1 MFCLDNKTKK
11 QGTAVALGYFDGIHI
26 GHKSVLMK
34 ALEKAEEKDLVPVVT
49 LFDIHPR
56 KLLSGKV
63 PPIITTEEKKRK
75 ILTDMGF
82 EIFDFDFRQGMN
94 YEPDEFIDKILVG
107 TLSAKAVFCGF
118 DYHYGKGGKGNVET
132 LREALSKKGIEFHSV
147 EPVYLGDAVVSS
159 TAIRQFITEGE
170 IEKANEM
177 LGEYFSYDFA
187 VNKGDGLGRTWGFP
201 TINQSFPED
210 FIIPKRGVYVSETE
224 FDGKSYLSVTNV
236 GIRPTVADAG
246 IRSETCIL
254 DFSGDLYG
262 KNVKVK
268 LIKYLREEKKF
279 PDVDELR
286 QAIGNDIENARK
298 VYKEV
303 KQNG

>member
-1 MFCLDNKTKK
+1 MFCLDNKIKK

-34 ALEKAEEKDLVPVVT
+34 ALEKAKEKDLVPVVT

-56 KLLSGKV
+56 KLLSGEV

-94 YEPDEFIDKILVG
+94 YEPEEFIDKILVG

-132 LREALSKKGIEFHSV
+132 LREALSKKGIEFDAV
-147 EPVYLGDAVVSS
+147 EPVFSGDAVVSS
-159 TAIRQFITEGE
+159 TAIRQFITDGE
-170 IEKANEM
+170 IEKANKM

-187 VNKGDGLGRTWGFP
+187 VNKGDGLGRTWGLP

-224 FDGKSYLSVTNV
+224 FDGKSYEYNLATT
-236 GIRPTVADAG
+236 IIKAG
-246 IRSETCIL
+246 
-254 DFSGDLYG
+254 F
-262 KNVKVK
+262 
-268 LIKYLREEKKF
+268 
-279 PDVDELR
+279 
-286 QAIGNDIENARK
+286 
-298 VYKEV
+298 
-303 KQNG
+303 

>member
-1 MFCLDNKTKK
+1 MFCLDNKIKK

-34 ALEKAEEKDLVPVVT
+34 ALEKAKEKDLVPVVT

-56 KLLSGKV
+56 KLLSGTV

-94 YEPDEFIDKILVG
+94 YEPEEFIDKILVD

-132 LREALSKKGIEFHSV
+132 LREALSKKGIEFDAV
-147 EPVYLGDAVVSS
+147 EPVFSGDAVVSS
-159 TAIRQFITEGE
+159 TAIRQFITDGE

-177 LGEYFSYDFA
+177 LGEYFSYDFS

-236 GIRPTVADAG
+236 GIRPTVADGG

-279 PDVDELR
+279 PNVDELR